1 MGKTTTQGKVPKLGK
16 TYRDKNIVKLMM
28 FCKIKQSLHD
38 WFSFIP
44 SRQPLLFQNTD
55 YVKSYLPLF
64 LFSQTFTAWCNSH
77 LRKLSKQ
84 IDNIEEDFRDGLL
97 LMALLEVIS
106 GERLPKPEK
115 GRLRVHKIANV
126 NKALDF
132 VGGKGVKLVSIGAEG
147 MFWGVLF
154 RQEWA
159 HMSWSLLN
167 FPYRNR
173 GWQS

>member
-1 MGKTTTQGKVPKLGK
+1 MANDNTEYYGYYYDTEE
-16 TYRDKNIVKLMM
+16 DKGLLD
-28 FCKIKQSLHD
+28 SA
-38 WFSFIP
+38 WE
-44 SRQPLLFQNTD
+44 RQQR
-55 YVKSYLPLF
+55 K
-64 LFSQTFTAWCNSH
+64 TFTAWCNSH

-126 NKALDF
+126 NKALGF

-159 HMSWSLLN
+159 HMS
-167 FPYRNR
+167 
-173 GWQS
+173 